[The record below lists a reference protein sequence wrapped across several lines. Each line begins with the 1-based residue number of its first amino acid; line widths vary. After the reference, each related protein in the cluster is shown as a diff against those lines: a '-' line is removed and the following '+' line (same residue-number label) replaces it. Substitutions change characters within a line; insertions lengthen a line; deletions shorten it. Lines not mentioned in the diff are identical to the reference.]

1 MSEKRRP
8 VFAGCLLN
16 KRFFRMKIIKGLFLF
31 MLSVIPF
38 LVNSKPVFIG
48 DSLTYQLAKSYQEYA
63 PVDAHFLEGTG
74 LQSKRLLDWQL
85 HIKRINFDSY
95 DAVYIVLGTNDL
107 ISYSQIEKYQ
117 SKSRR
122 FINEIKKGNKNIFWL
137 LPPTLG
143 NSKNNTLLNN
153 TRIAIKHAAEK
164 EGVTVI
170 DMRLYLGDEYTEKN
184 NGISIRTKDGIHIT
198 PAGADLI
205 VKNLIK

>member
-1 MSEKRRP
+1 
-8 VFAGCLLN
+8 
-16 KRFFRMKIIKGLFLF
+16 MKITNNLLLFVL
-31 MLSVIPF
+31 LVIPF
-38 LVNSKPVFIG
+38 FTNSKPVFIG
-48 DSLTYQLAKSYQEYA
+48 DSLTHQLAVSYQKYA
-63 PVDAHFLEGTG
+63 PVDAQFLEGTG

-107 ISYSQIEKYQ
+107 ISYSQIEEYQ

-143 NSKNNTLLNN
+143 NSKSNTLLNN

-164 EGVTVI
+164 EGVTII
-170 DMRLYLGDEYTEKN
+170 DMRLYLGDEYTDKN
-184 NGISIRTKDGIHIT
+184 NGINIRTHDGIHIT